1 MSVGIFNDPTA
12 KALRTALTGLQMRQQ
27 AIANN
32 IANVDTPGY
41 KAQAVSF
48 EDALK
53 AQLAGP
59 PRPQTQ
65 VLSLGLDTTNDKH
78 IALQPVVKTTYDAKP
93 VTQLSTD
100 GTIRNDGNNVDVE
113 REMTKLAET
122 QITYNALG
130 QMTNSE
136 LGILR
141 SAINEGRK

>member
-1 MSVGIFNDPTA
+1 MSLSIFNDPTA
-12 KALRTALTGLQMRQQ
+12 KTLRTALTGLQMRQQ

-53 AQLAGP
+53 SQLAGP
-59 PRPQTQ
+59 PSRQPQ
-65 VLSLGLDTTNDKH
+65 VVSLGLDTTDAKH
-78 IALQPVVKTTYDAKP
+78 IPLQPVVKTYQATP
-93 VTQLSTD
+93 VTQLAND
-100 GTIRNDGNNVDVE
+100 GTMRNDGNNVDVE

-130 QMTNSE
+130 QMTTAE

-141 SAINEGRK
+141 SAINEGRR